1 MQLSNSFGSVALA
14 FLFVIV
20 NISHNGGD
28 CSLCAWKSD
37 ISEGLGGRLWANCCT
52 RRRKE
57 ELYGV
62 WKCLIE
68 VLSFFLASSCLGC
81 TLQALCLPAACQTI
95 WGRRHWELQ
104 FPFTLF
110 IAQTHNTDSSFSPS
124 VNPGA
129 DLCSKKAKWRP
140 NPRKSNNISRA
151 AAHEVGG
158 ALDHVS
164 GLWVTKKIEDWL
176 RRSLESNQCVNGF
189 PN

>member
-1 MQLSNSFGSVALA
+1 MSVWSPCMHMQLSNSFGSDALA

-37 ISEGLGGRLWANCCT
+37 ISEGLGGGLWANCCT

-81 TLQALCLPAACQTI
+81 TLQALSVCRLSDDLGEATLRITIPIHTLQRPDSQHRLQLLPF
-95 WGRRHWELQ
+95 GEPRRRFVQ
-104 FPFTLF
+104 
-110 IAQTHNTDSSFSPS
+110 Q
-124 VNPGA
+124 
-129 DLCSKKAKWRP
+129 
-140 NPRKSNNISRA
+140 KS
-151 AAHEVGG
+151 EV
-158 ALDHVS
+158 AS
-164 GLWVTKKIEDWL
+164 
-176 RRSLESNQCVNGF
+176 
-189 PN
+189 